1 MTMTRSRYDASKP
14 NHVKT
19 CERTACAEKEPH
31 EGGRHLDQRDE
42 LYDGPGSVL
51 GVLPVSVN
59 ESARKILR
67 EAPELMPELM
77 DLAHEIEF
85 LRDQVAAVSVDKDR
99 QVREAMRRSESC
111 EHHGE
116 EIRDLSESM
125 YAADQHQRRTEAG
138 RLVML
143 GFFHAVQKAVED
155 YGRDQPV
162 RATLKAFMEVLA
174 GAVKK
179 AGAAHDR
186 AWKS

>member
-1 MTMTRSRYDASKP
+1 MTRSRYDASKP

-31 EGGRHLDQRDE
+31 EGGRHLDQRDD

-99 QVREAMRRSESC
+99 QVREAMRRSGSC

-116 EIRDLSESM
+116 EIKELAEALYQAGKSE
-125 YAADQHQRRTEAG
+125 RRTEKA
-138 RLVML
+138 RLAML
-143 GFFHAVQKAVED
+143 GFFHAVEKAVNDRRE
-155 YGRDQPV
+155 GRV
-162 RATLKAFMEVLA
+162 RTEPTLKAFMEVLA